1 MPSSIVRLAARVILV
16 LRKLASAA
24 ELIKAQ
30 ISMLLLRP

>member
-1 MPSSIVRLAARVILV
+1 MPSSIIRLAAYVVLV

-24 ELIKAQ
+24 KLIKAQ

>member
-1 MPSSIVRLAARVILV
+1 MPSSIVRLIACVILV
-16 LRKLASAA
+16 LRKLASIA